1 MSLIR
6 NDRVGYDYEILEKFE
21 AGLALLGTEVK
32 SLRKGNGSLRGARI
46 LVRGSEAFLIGAT
59 IPPWQVANAGADYDP
74 IRPRKLLLK
83 PDEIAQVLGAETADG
98 LTVVP
103 ISVYNKGRNL
113 KLELA
118 IVRGKKNRDKRETIK
133 KRDTKR
139 AIDRA
144 LKNQ

>member
-1 MSLIR
+1 
-6 NDRVGYDYEILEKFE
+6 
-21 AGLALLGTEVK
+21 
-32 SLRKGNGSLRGARI
+32 
-46 LVRGSEAFLIGAT
+46 
-59 IPPWQVANAGADYDP
+59 
-74 IRPRKLLLK
+74 LLK

-133 KRDTKR
+133 KTRHQTRYRSSLEKSVNT
-139 AIDRA
+139 
-144 LKNQ
+144 L